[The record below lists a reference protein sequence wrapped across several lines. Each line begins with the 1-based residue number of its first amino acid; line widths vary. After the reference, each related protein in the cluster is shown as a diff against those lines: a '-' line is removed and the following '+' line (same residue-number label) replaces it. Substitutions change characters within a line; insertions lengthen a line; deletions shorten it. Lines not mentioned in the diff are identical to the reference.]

1 GGLDARDPLEPRAR
15 AETDRGRARPRQG
28 GRTDLVLRRDG
39 LREAASAG
47 VRLGARAARSGG
59 GVDGRRQ
66 RRPRPAR
73 GGGARDPGGAR
84 PATRPARAPVCRFP
98 RRCRAVPGGGGG
110 RVSDLL
116 GEQKRYYAE
125 RAEEYD
131 DWWYRRGR
139 YELEPDA
146 LARWEAD
153 IAEADAALEEFTQR
167 GSVLE
172 PAAGTGIWTRKLVRR
187 ADRVVAVDA
196 NAETLV
202 LNTRDAELVRADVFG
217 WRPSGRFDL
226 VFFSFWLS
234 HVPEE
239 RFDEFW
245 GLVRAALVPG

>member
-1 GGLDARDPLEPRAR
+1 
-15 AETDRGRARPRQG
+15 
-28 GRTDLVLRRDG
+28 
-39 LREAASAG
+39 
-47 VRLGARAARSGG
+47 
-59 GVDGRRQ
+59 
-66 RRPRPAR
+66 
-73 GGGARDPGGAR
+73 
-84 PATRPARAPVCRFP
+84 
-98 RRCRAVPGGGGG
+98 
-110 RVSDLL
+110 VSDLL

-125 RAEEYD
+125 RAGEYD

-153 IAEADAALEEFTQR
+153 IADADAVLEEFAPR

-172 PAAGTGIWTRKLVRR
+172 LAAGTGIWTRKLVRT

-196 NAETLV
+196 NAETLAR
-202 LNTRDAELVRADVFG
+202 NTPDADLVRADVFA
-217 WRPSGRFDL
+217 WRPAERFDL

-245 GLVRAALVPG
+245 GLVRAALEPGGRVFLVDSGAGDTAHTGTDQAGGEETRSLVDGRTFRIVKRRWPPDELGERVRPLGFELDLRDTANGHFLVGGGRLS